1 MSTQL
6 RAVSLAALLV
16 AACDPKAFDPLA
28 KVRDAASP
36 GDGEV
41 ARELDAGSVRDAA
54 GEISSP
60 SDGALTPAR
69 DAESVPA
76 PSGDAGDSGAAA
88 TDAGAVPASCVRP
101 DGRLV
106 VSKPAVELARL
117 ATSPA
122 FEGRAL
128 GPTIRLGETDHVW
141 TFSTARRVGTVPA
154 ASATPQNHPHVAFD
168 GAFQPW
174 QSRPATPAAWT
185 LREPDAGTA
194 LPPTLLPLR
203 SGESDAL
210 TLLPTSFV
218 RIGTETRGLLF
229 AVQVESTG
237 QPSKVWLAHLED
249 GAAAAVRSA
258 TPLFSAPPLFA
269 LATRVD
275 GEYTNL
281 YACAP
286 AADATPSRCVA
297 GRVPT
302 AKIDQADAYQVRS
315 TNTSGAAIWSSD
327 LKSGTTVLENVHGD
341 LTVTRNNYLQTFLA
355 VYGEPASNHVVLRT
369 APQPYGPWSEPVRV
383 ALPVPSA
390 LHNLNIREH
399 PALAQNCERRVVIS
413 YFAPTRGVG
422 GVAMA
427 GDAVLAAID
436 LD

>member
-16 AACDPKAFDPLA
+16 AGCDPKAFDPLA
-28 KVRDAASP
+28 KTRDAASP
-36 GDGEV
+36 VDAEV
-41 ARELDAGSVRDAA
+41 ARELDAGSGRDAA
-54 GEISSP
+54 LDTSLP
-60 SDGALTPAR
+60 SDGGLSPAR
-69 DAESVPA
+69 DADSVA
-76 PSGDAGDSGAAA
+76 VPSSDAGDSGAVS
-88 TDAGAVPASCVRP
+88 TDGGAVPASCVRP
-101 DGRLV
+101 DGRVV
-106 VSKPAVELARL
+106 VSTPVVELARL
-117 ATSPA
+117 ATSA
-122 FEGRAL
+122 SFESRAL

-141 TFSTARRVGTVPA
+141 TFSNARRVSALPA
-154 ASATPQNHPHVAFD
+154 AGATPQNHPYVAFD

-174 QSRPATPAAWT
+174 KSRPATPTAWT
-185 LREPDAGTA
+185 LREADAGTA
-194 LPPTLLPLR
+194 LPPTLLPLQ

-237 QPSKVWLAHLED
+237 QPSKVWLARLED
-249 GAAAAVRSA
+249 GATQASRSA
-258 TPLFSAPPLFA
+258 APLFSAPPLFA
-269 LATRVD
+269 LAARVD

-286 AADATPSRCVA
+286 AADAAPSRCVA

-315 TNTSGAAIWSSD
+315 ANTSGAASWSND

-355 VYGEPASNHVVLRT
+355 VYGEPSTNHVVLRT

-413 YFAPTRGVG
+413 YFAPTRATG
-422 GVAMA
+422 GVATA